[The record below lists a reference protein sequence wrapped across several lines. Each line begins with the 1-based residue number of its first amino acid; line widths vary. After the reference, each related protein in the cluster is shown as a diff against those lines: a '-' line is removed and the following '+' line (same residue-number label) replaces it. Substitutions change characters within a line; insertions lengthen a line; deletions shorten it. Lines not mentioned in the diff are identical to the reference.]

1 MFSGLFNANGNSNNN
16 NGVNNNNNNNNDFNN
31 NGNYVPVYP
40 QTNSNMDGP
49 IQSGV
54 RTVGAMVRP
63 IIDSIFDVS
72 ISKYR

>member
-1 MFSGLFNANGNSNNN
+1 MFSGLFNANGNNY
-16 NGVNNNNNNNNDFNN
+16 NGVNNNNNNNDFNN

-49 IQSGV
+49 IQTGV

-72 ISKYR
+72 ISKFR